1 MSACAGNI
9 LKEMTESF
17 IGAEL
22 LSGCV
27 PDGKL
32 RIGCPF
38 TVPQF
43 MGQAALL
50 HSTFRICTSLLPERS
65 LFYGY

>member
-1 MSACAGNI
+1 MSACAVNV

-22 LSGCV
+22 LSGRI

-38 TVPQF
+38 TV
-43 MGQAALL
+43 
-50 HSTFRICTSLLPERS
+50 SN
-65 LFYGY
+65 

>member
-9 LKEMTESF
+9 LKKMTESF

-22 LSGCV
+22 LSGRV

-38 TVPQF
+38 TVP
-43 MGQAALL
+43 
-50 HSTFRICTSLLPERS
+50 H
-65 LFYGY
+65 

>member
-22 LSGCV
+22 LSGAF
-27 PDGKL
+27 P
-32 RIGCPF
+32 
-38 TVPQF
+38 
-43 MGQAALL
+43 MG
-50 HSTFRICTSLLPERS
+50 S
-65 LFYGY
+65 

>member
-22 LSGCV
+22 SFKARPRWEAKNRL
-27 PDGKL
+27 
-32 RIGCPF
+32 PF
-38 TVPQF
+38 HCTAIHGAGSPSPQH
-43 MGQAALL
+43 L
-50 HSTFRICTSLLPERS
+50 
-65 LFYGY
+65 

>member
-9 LKEMTESF
+9 LKEMTESS
-17 IGAEL
+17 IGLSL
-22 LSGCV
+22 LSGRV
-27 PDGKL
+27 FDAKL

-43 MGQAALL
+43 MGNAIKL
-50 HSTFRICTSLLPERS
+50 RKSLTT
-65 LFYGY
+65 

>member
-22 LSGCV
+22 LSGRV

-32 RIGCPF
+32 RVFCPF
-38 TVPQF
+38 TVPQL
-43 MGQAALL
+43 MGNAIKL
-50 HSTFRICTSLLPERS
+50 RKSLAT
-65 LFYGY
+65 

>member
-9 LKEMTESF
+9 LKKMTESF

-22 LSGCV
+22 LSERIPV
-27 PDGKL
+27 GKL

-38 TVPQF
+38 TVP
-43 MGQAALL
+43 
-50 HSTFRICTSLLPERS
+50 H
-65 LFYGY
+65 

>member
-1 MSACAGNI
+1 MFACAGNI

-22 LSGCV
+22 LSRRV

-38 TVPQF
+38 TVP
-43 MGQAALL
+43 
-50 HSTFRICTSLLPERS
+50 HEWR
-65 LFYGY
+65 

>member
-9 LKEMTESF
+9 LKEMMESF

-22 LSGCV
+22 LSGRV

-32 RIGCPF
+32 RIGSPF

-50 HSTFRICTSLLPERS
+50 HSTFRICNTSLT
-65 LFYGY
+65 

>member
-22 LSGCV
+22 LSGRV

-32 RIGCPF
+32 RLCCPF
-38 TVPQF
+38 TVPHEW
-43 MGQAALL
+43 GAALL
-50 HSTFRICTSLLPERS
+50 HNTFRICNTSLT
-65 LFYGY
+65 

>member
-22 LSGCV
+22 LSGRV
-27 PDGKL
+27 PRWEAKNIL
-32 RIGCPF
+32 PF
-38 TVPQF
+38 HCTVIN
-43 MGQAALL
+43 G
-50 HSTFRICTSLLPERS
+50 
-65 LFYGY
+65 

>member
-22 LSGCV
+22 LSRRV

-32 RIGCPF
+32 RVFCPF
-38 TVPQF
+38 TVPQIN
-43 MGQAALL
+43 G
-50 HSTFRICTSLLPERS
+50 
-65 LFYGY
+65 

>member
-9 LKEMTESF
+9 LKGMTESF

-22 LSGCV
+22 LLGRV

-32 RIGCPF
+32 GCPF

-43 MGQAALL
+43 MGQAVLL
-50 HSTFRICTSLLPERS
+50 HSTFRICTTSLT
-65 LFYGY
+65 